1 MTENVKNGVCT
12 ITDAHLMQ
20 KRATNK
26 KQRFYVI
33 QNICIDVLEKKT
45 AKFKGFNKKNAVQ
58 MRKRY
63 LRYIP
68 NIENREKLC
77 RVFFYN
83 ILICKSEEHSKY
95 FNGI

>member
-45 AKFKGFNKKNAVQ
+45 AKFKGFNKK
-58 MRKRY
+58 MLCKW
-63 LRYIP
+63 
-68 NIENREKLC
+68 EKDIWNTFQILKIGKNC
-77 RVFFYN
+77 AEFFF
-83 ILICKSEEHSKY
+83 ITS
-95 FNGI
+95 